1 MTAASTMSAAATMAA
16 AVAATMA
23 WEDEHDDDEGR

>member
-1 MTAASTMSAAATMAA
+1 MKRLAEAA

-23 WEDEHDDDEGR
+23 AETTAVATNFMTDQI